1 MLRNPQKTLLLTL
14 RFSTAERIQCALK
27 QADIMAKV
35 TEMEMR
41 TVCPSPSDVA
51 QHEVNNVI
59 PADSQGAAVSKT
71 APFTLLRGEK
81 ALCMADKYKIRRDQA
96 IGAQQLLSFPTF

>member
-1 MLRNPQKTLLLTL
+1 M
-14 RFSTAERIQCALK
+14 S
-27 QADIMAKV
+27 KV

-51 QHEVNNVI
+51 LHEVNNAI
-59 PADSQGAAVSKT
+59 PADPRGAAVSKT

-81 ALCMADKYKIRRDQA
+81 APGMADKYKIRRDQA
-96 IGAQQLLSFPTF
+96 IGAQQLLVFQISASRP